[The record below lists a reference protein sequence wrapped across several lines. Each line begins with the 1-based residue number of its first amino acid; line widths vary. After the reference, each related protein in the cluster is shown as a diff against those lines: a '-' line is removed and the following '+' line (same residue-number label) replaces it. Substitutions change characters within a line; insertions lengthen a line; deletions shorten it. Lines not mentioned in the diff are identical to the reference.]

1 VHTQYRP
8 LRLNVGFLLS
18 QSAGYGREFDF
29 QEPKLSVGGD
39 IMVEEFAG
47 RVRLTRTP
55 QGIVAKG
62 NFSAKIPA
70 ECARCLKP
78 FASPINIQLEDLFI
92 YPPQNATDPLL
103 AVAEDAH
110 LNLEPLLR
118 EYILINQPTRLLC
131 REDCKGLCP
140 VCGNDLN
147 EGPCDHPE
155 EQPSGMVRELLI
167 VESGGRKGKTSSA
180 PPSKPATSAEK
191 PSAPRRKAA
200 AKKAPAKSPRKA
212 GKQAAAK
219 PKAAPKKKTA
229 AKPSRKGGKQTAAK
243 KKVAAKKKTAA
254 KTPRKK
260 TSGGKKTSSS
270 GKSSAGGKKKSSKKK

>member
-1 VHTQYRP
+1 LTWFFQVHTQYRP

-39 IMVEEFAG
+39 IHVEEFSG
-47 RVRLTRTP
+47 HVRLTRTP

-62 NFSAKIPA
+62 DFSANIPA

-78 FASPINIQLEDLFI
+78 FAGPIAIQLEDLFV

-118 EYILINQPTRLLC
+118 EYILVNQPTRLLC
-131 REDCKGLCP
+131 REDCQGLCP

-147 EGPCDHPE
+147 EGPCPHPE
-155 EQPSGMVRELLI
+155 EPPSGLSGEWLI
-167 VESGGRKGKTSSA
+167 AESGGRKVKPSPA
-180 PPSKPATSAEK
+180 PPSARKASAEK
-191 PSAPRRKAA
+191 PAASTPKPATKKAA
-200 AKKAPAKSPRKA
+200 AKPPRKPSPKG
-212 GKQAAAK
+212 GKKTSA
-219 PKAAPKKKTA
+219 KKKTA
-229 AKPSRKGGKQTAAK
+229 AKPPRKGSQKAPAK
-243 KKVAAKKKTAA
+243 KKAAAK
-254 KTPRKK
+254 PRKPS
-260 TSGGKKTSSS
+260 TGGE
-270 GKSSAGGKKKSSKKK
+270 KKSPRR